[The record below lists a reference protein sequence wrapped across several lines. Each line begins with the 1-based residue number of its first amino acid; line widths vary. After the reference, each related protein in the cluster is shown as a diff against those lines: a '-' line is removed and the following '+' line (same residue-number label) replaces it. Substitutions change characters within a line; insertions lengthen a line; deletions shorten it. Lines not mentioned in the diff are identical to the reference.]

1 MDISIQIIDE
11 VLMIFRQQPNTSN
24 ITGPPVVWIFQ
35 AGNWGAILYLS
46 YNGIDF
52 RSSAIMVFNI
62 GERLEALRAEGKPF
76 PDALRPHQVEVL
88 SILLPN
94 KTIFSLKSLGGCY
107 RAHFGRSSCCIEHC
121 NGRWKVSAAD
131 GRQCFWPGYIWTH
144 FVIFDQYKT
153 FEISEE
159 GKTAI
164 LILPLVALEPQV
176 EDEMTRLGLRFVSLT
191 RSPVE
196 SLFGGDQDHKATYP
210 AQQRWVIDISGHST
224 QNQQAPN
231 QLYCCWWG
239 TGIRTIANG
248 VKFVCIK
255 W

>member
-1 MDISIQIIDE
+1 
-11 VLMIFRQQPNTSN
+11 
-24 ITGPPVVWIFQ
+24 
-35 AGNWGAILYLS
+35 
-46 YNGIDF
+46 
-52 RSSAIMVFNI
+52 MVINI

-76 PDALRPHQVEVL
+76 PDALWPHQVGVL

-131 GRQCFWPGYIWTH
+131 GRQCYWPGYMWTQ
-144 FVIFDQYKT
+144 FVIFDQYKV
-153 FEISEE
+153 FEISEG

-196 SLFGGDQDHKATYP
+196 SLEEEIRITRPHILLSNVESLTSPDIQRRISKLQISYIAVDE
-210 AQQRWVIDISGHST
+210 AQVLGPLQM
-224 QNQQAPN
+224 A
-231 QLYCCWWG
+231 
-239 TGIRTIANG
+239 
-248 VKFVCIK
+248 
-255 W
+255 

>member
-1 MDISIQIIDE
+1 
-11 VLMIFRQQPNTSN
+11 
-24 ITGPPVVWIFQ
+24 
-35 AGNWGAILYLS
+35 
-46 YNGIDF
+46 
-52 RSSAIMVFNI
+52 MVINI

-131 GRQCFWPGYIWTH
+131 GRQCFWPGYMWTQ
-144 FVIFDQYKT
+144 FVILDQYKV

-176 EDEMTRLGLRFVSLT
+176 EDEMTRLGLRSEVCVRDSL
-191 RSPVE
+191 S
-196 SLFGGDQDHKATYP
+196 SGIIGGGDQDHKATYP

-231 QLYCCWWG
+231 QLHCCWWG